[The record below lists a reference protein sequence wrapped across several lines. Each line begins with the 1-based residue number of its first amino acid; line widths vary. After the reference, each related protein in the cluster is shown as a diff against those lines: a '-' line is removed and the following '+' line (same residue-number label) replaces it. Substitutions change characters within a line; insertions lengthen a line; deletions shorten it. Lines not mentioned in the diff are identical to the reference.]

1 MLRHPLRALARRS
14 LSGYAR
20 ETYNAP
26 GFADTYGDFAKS
38 SPWRIYGERWLLS
51 KLMGSLHGK
60 RVLDCACGDG
70 INARWLHALGA
81 REIVGVDVSEEM
93 VRIARERTPSEL
105 PITYVVG
112 DAAEV
117 GSSVLVGET
126 FDVVLANYLLNYA
139 KTARE
144 LEALLCGLRKALPL
158 TSGLLVAA
166 NDYSVP
172 ISEPHGVVEA
182 HGVIDLRRFGI
193 QKTMRAEDVGV
204 EGAPVLI
211 EVFHPEPPH
220 ADWPASPGVAVGDK
234 LLEFYN
240 YYVVLPAGR
249 GVRPRVR
256 RRGLRGSRGAAPPQ
270 LDGRHL
276 SRGARKVPRGLVGRR
291 AGCTWGE
298 CILCRACLILYL
310 DRGRNRNIVMCT
322 CATVDGCPVTAY
334 PYVHST
340 ILQCVQYNRILPSIH
355 LRARLYIGS
364 FPCTIMSV

>member
-1 MLRHPLRALARRS
+1 MLRHPLRVLARRSLSGHARGHPLRVLARRS

-240 YYVVLPAGR
+240 YYLPDAVYDRAFAAAGFAAPVARHHLSSMDDISPEGRAKCPEGWWDDVLA
-249 GVRPRVR
+249 V
-256 RRGLRGSRGAAPPQ
+256 RGANVYYA
-270 LDGRHL
+270 
-276 SRGARKVPRGLVGRR
+276 ARV
-291 AGCTWGE
+291 
-298 CILCRACLILYL
+298 
-310 DRGRNRNIVMCT
+310 
-322 CATVDGCPVTAY
+322 
-334 PYVHST
+334 
-340 ILQCVQYNRILPSIH
+340 
-355 LRARLYIGS
+355 
-364 FPCTIMSV
+364 